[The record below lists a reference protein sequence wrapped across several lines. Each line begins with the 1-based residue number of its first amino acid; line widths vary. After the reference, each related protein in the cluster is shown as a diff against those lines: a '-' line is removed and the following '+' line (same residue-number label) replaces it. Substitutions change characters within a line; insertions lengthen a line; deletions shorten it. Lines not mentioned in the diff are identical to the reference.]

1 MSNIIDVKNLSF
13 QYENHKIF
21 DNISFEIEEGSF
33 YTIIDTDNN
42 GKSTLANILSCTIQA
57 DCNLKIFNRLVSEKN
72 LSFIKKYIS
81 YVSENIERFF
91 ILEKVY
97 DNIFFILR
105 RHGLSDE
112 LIHKKIR
119 ELIYPL
125 GFRHLLK
132 KKTNTLS
139 YGEKKL
145 VALFISLSIEP
156 RILILDNFFSS
167 INVLE
172 KQKIINLLNAFNKKG
187 MTILNFTSD
196 SNEMLYGSKVIIL
209 KNNTILLNSNIELAF
224 KDIKLYEDNNISI
237 PFVIEL
243 SAKLMCYGKVD
254 KIYFSM
260 KELVNDLWH

>member
-13 QYENHKIF
+13 HYGNHKIF

-42 GKSTLANILSCTIQA
+42 GKSTLANILSCFIEA
-57 DCNLKIFNRLVSEKN
+57 DSGLKIFNRFVNEKN

-81 YVSENIERFF
+81 YVSENVDRFF

-97 DNIFFILR
+97 DNVFFVLR
-105 RHGLSDE
+105 RYGLSDE
-112 LIHKKIR
+112 LIHKKIN

-125 GFRHLLK
+125 GFKYLLK
-132 KKTNTLS
+132 KKTSTLS

-145 VALFISLSIEP
+145 IALFISLSIEP

-167 INVLE
+167 IGVLE
-172 KQKIINLLNAFNKKG
+172 RQKLIILLNAFNKKG

-196 SNEMLYGSKVIIL
+196 SNEMLYGTNVIIL
-209 KNNTILLNSNIELAF
+209 KNNSILLKCDIESAF

-237 PFVIEL
+237 PFIINL
-243 SAKLMCYGKVD
+243 SSKLMCYGKVD

-260 KELVNDLWH
+260 KELVNDLWR